1 MKIVNLQFSLQEM
14 QIIAEALREMP
25 YKQVVAL
32 LQKIDLQMAKQ
43 MNPEPTE

>member
-1 MKIVNLQFSLQEM
+1 MKTYQLEFEMQEI
-14 QIIAEALREMP
+14 QIIASALHEMP